1 MTRWLRPLLVVVVL
15 VVLALVG
22 LAAVRLYQASRA
34 GERGQHALVDAVA
47 LMTPQHGFASLDS
60 ATLDKVHARIAAAQ
74 KDFKDM
80 KSDLDGAGPAYSFA
94 RVLPFVRVQVRGVK
108 ALNNAGDELTAS
120 ALQLVDTAR
129 KFVNPSHR
137 ATTLSNGDVI
147 GDLKI
152 LQSAASQAVTTLSK
166 AIDDLSSLNGYRLVG
181 PLSSARATL
190 AKKLPRLEVR
200 AASARDGLTA
210 FIAFAGGNGPR
221 HYLVLSQNPDEVR
234 PTGGFMGSYGV
245 LGSNAGH
252 LNVDEYGDTNAWD
265 KAHPAAVI
273 PEQQAEPTIFR
284 IANTNET
291 MANTNARPDWPT
303 AAQTAIQLW
312 RKGGG
317 QQMNGV
323 VSFTPNFLA
332 RLVAVL
338 GPIHVPAYNDTITGD
353 NLVARTDYWTHH
365 APSQP
370 VPGGRKEFLSVLA
383 PLVLHKV
390 VTEPASQ
397 WPKLGAAVGDGF
409 AKQEAMLWSSDKNVQ
424 EVVKAHRWDY
434 TLLPTLSDFYADSE
448 FEFASK
454 NGSKLHR
461 DFTHTV
467 VIHADGSAVV
477 TTVMKITDTDPVF
490 NSGYNPG
497 IGGYFTPYGP
507 PGATLDKTSDKPDW
521 NGEPDLFGHPSAGW
535 QLSAPPGGSA
545 TLKVVWDVPQILVPQ
560 EHGRYLYALLWMPTP
575 AHTGDVVHL
584 RVELPAGWKW
594 RGASPP
600 ATLRPD
606 SITGGNWQLRKG
618 S

>member
-1 MTRWLRPLLVVVVL
+1 MTRWLRPLLLVVVL
-15 VVLALVG
+15 VVLVLVG

-60 ATLDKVHARIAAAQ
+60 TTLDKVHARIAAAQ
-74 KDFKDM
+74 KDFREM
-80 KSDLDGAGPAYSFA
+80 KSDLAGAGPAYSFA
-94 RVLPFVRVQVRGVK
+94 RVVPFIRVQVRGVK
-108 ALNNAGDELTAS
+108 ALNNAGNELTAS

-129 KFVNPSHR
+129 RFVNPSHR

-147 GDLKI
+147 GDLRI
-152 LQSAASQAVTTLSK
+152 LQSAASQAATSLSK

-181 PLSSARATL
+181 PLSSARSTL

-210 FIAFAGGNGPR
+210 FIAFAGGNGPQR
-221 HYLVLSQNPDEVR
+221 YLVLSQNPDEVR
-234 PTGGFMGSYGV
+234 PTGGFMGSYG
-245 LGSNAGH
+245 LLSSKAGH
-252 LNVDEYGDTNAWD
+252 LKVDEYGDTNAWD
-265 KAHPAAVI
+265 NARPAAVI
-273 PEQQAEPTIFR
+273 PEKHAEPTIFR
-284 IANTNET
+284 IADTNET

-303 AAQTAIQLW
+303 AAKTAIQLW
-312 RKGGG
+312 QKGGG
-317 QQMNGV
+317 PAVNGV

-332 RLVAVL
+332 RLVAVF
-338 GPIHVPAYNDTITGD
+338 GPIRVPAYNDTITGA

-383 PLVLHKV
+383 PLVLHKL

-409 AKQEAMLWSSDKNVQ
+409 AKQEAMLWSGDKNVQ
-424 EVVKAHRWDY
+424 NVVTAHRWDY
-434 TLLPTLSDFYADSE
+434 TLPRSQSDFYADAE

-467 VIHADGSAVV
+467 VVRGDGSAVV

-490 NSGYNPG
+490 DSGYNPG

-507 PGATLDKTSDKPDW
+507 HGATLDNASDKPDW
-521 NGEPDLFGHPSAGW
+521 DGEPDVAGHPSAGW
-535 QLSAPPGGSA
+535 QLFAHPGGTTA
-545 TLKVVWDVPQILVPQ
+545 LKVVWDVPQILIAQ
-560 EHGRYLYALLWMPTP
+560 GHGHYLYSLIWMPTP

-584 RVELPAGWKW
+584 RVELPAGWTW
-594 RGASPP
+594 LGASPP

-606 SITGGNWQLRKG
+606 SITGGNWELRKA